1 MLPSA
6 TALST
11 QQLAEFLAVISVVP
25 DGDVAAAVAAEG
37 AARALEAE
45 VGVVLGQR
53 GVLSAVG
60 FPRGRIPVNDLI
72 EVATGPRR
80 LLDVP
85 GAGRCH
91 TAVAPIAGPVPGPL
105 LVARQGDGGFTVDE
119 VSLLRGMARVLELTV
134 ARLHTLVAER
144 RQAAENERLL
154 AELRERHRLLQELSK
169 IQRAIA
175 RQEPFPAILT
185 AITVGAQELLGD
197 EVAGLRLRDPDD
209 PSMVILHAGRGWE
222 PGSARALW
230 RVGVADAGAAG
241 QAVLRDDVVVLQHH
255 PAPAAGPASEGSAVP
270 APRRMRA
277 EMAAPVH
284 DNGLVVGSLM
294 VGSYRPRRYT
304 DRDREV
310 LRVFADHVSLAVTDH
325 RTREKMYAAYHDP
338 LTGLASRA
346 LFLDRLGH
354 DLARAAQ
361 HDTRRAVLFV
371 DLDRFKM
378 VNDSLGH
385 AGGDALLVGVADR
398 LRSCLRGADTAA
410 RLGGDEF
417 AVVLQ
422 DLDGL
427 GQAAAV
433 AGQIIAVLQ
442 APFVVQGREV
452 FVNASI
458 GVAVNADA
466 AATAEDLVRD
476 ADLAMYQAKKNGKG
490 RYEIYEPS
498 MQARLMRTV
507 SLETDLRRALERD
520 EFVLHYQP
528 IVDLAD
534 GQVHAVEAL
543 VRWQHP
549 DRGLVAPQ
557 MFVALAEETGLI
569 VPIGLRVLREACRQ
583 AAAWNAARPGQPPLT
598 VSVNLSARQFQQRDL
613 PAVLTGTLSEVGL
626 DPACLVLEITES
638 LLLHDTDVTL
648 SRLRQIKALGL
659 RLAIDDFGTGY
670 SSLAYLRRFPI
681 DIIKIDKSF
690 VAEIERGAYESSA
703 LARAIVQLG
712 RTLRMVTLAE
722 GIETPDQ
729 AAELYDVGC
738 HLGQGYHF
746 APPLEPHRMT
756 ELLAAPELPW
766 QTPVP
771 R

>member
-45 VGVVLGQR
+45 VGVVLGR
-53 GVLSAVG
+53 NGVLSAVG
-60 FPRGRIPVNDLI
+60 FPRGRVPVDELI
-72 EVATGPRR
+72 EVVTGRRR

-91 TAVAPIAGPVPGPL
+91 TAVAPIGGPVPGHL
-105 LVARQGDGGFTVDE
+105 LVARQGDDGFTVDE

-175 RQEPFPAILT
+175 RQEPFPAILD
-185 AITVGAQELLGD
+185 AITVGAQQLLGD

-222 PGSARALW
+222 PDAARALW
-230 RVGVADAGAAG
+230 RVCVADAGAAG
-241 QAVLRDDVVVLQHH
+241 QAVIRDDVVVVQHPPV
-255 PAPAAGPASEGSAVP
+255 PAREPEGSAVP
-270 APRRMRA
+270 APRRIRA

-294 VGSYRPRRYT
+294 VGSYRTRCYT

-325 RTREKMYAAYHDP
+325 QTREKMYAAYHDP

-354 DLARAAQ
+354 DLARAVHQ
-361 HDTRRAVLFV
+361 NTRLAVLFV

-398 LRSCLRGADTAA
+398 LRLCLRGPDTAA

-422 DLDGL
+422 NLDGL

-433 AGQIIAVLQ
+433 AGQIITALQ
-442 APFVVQGREV
+442 APFVIQDREV

-458 GVAVNADA
+458 GVAANTDA
-466 AATAEDLVRD
+466 AATAEDLIRD

-507 SLETDLRRALERD
+507 NLETDLRRALERD
-520 EFVLHYQP
+520 EFILHYQP

-534 GQVHAVEAL
+534 GRVHAVEAL

-569 VPIGLRVLREACRQ
+569 VPIGLWVLREACRQ
-583 AAAWNAARPGQPPLT
+583 AAAWNTARPGEPPLT
-598 VSVNLSARQFQQRDL
+598 VSVNLSARQFQQPDL
-613 PAVLTGTLSEVGL
+613 PAVLAGTLSEMGL
-626 DPACLVLEITES
+626 DPSCLVLEITES

-670 SSLAYLRRFPI
+670 SSLAYLRSFPI

-690 VAEIERGAYESSA
+690 VAEIAQGAYESSA

-722 GIETPDQ
+722 GIETAEQ

-738 HLGQGYHF
+738 QLGQGYHF
-746 APPLEPHRMT
+746 AAPLEPHRVT
-756 ELLAAPELPW
+756 ELLSAPELPW
-766 QTPVP
+766 QAPVA